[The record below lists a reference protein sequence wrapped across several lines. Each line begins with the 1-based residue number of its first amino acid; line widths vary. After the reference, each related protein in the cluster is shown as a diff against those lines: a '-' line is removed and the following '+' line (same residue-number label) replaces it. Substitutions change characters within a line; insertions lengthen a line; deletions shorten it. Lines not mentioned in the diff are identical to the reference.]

1 MMAIF
6 GWSSADLA
14 AYYCKKAS
22 QKKLAADSM
31 HLLAP
36 TKEIRA
42 VSHTFIRSRAVGHMC
57 ISFYLI

>member
-14 AYYCKKAS
+14 AHYSKKAS

-31 HLLAP
+31 HLLVPA
-36 TKEIRA
+36 KR
-42 VSHTFIRSRAVGHMC
+42 G
-57 ISFYLI
+57 